1 MIKYTSL
8 LMMLPI
14 LCLAWQL
21 HGAEPGS
28 FIRVACVGDSITFG
42 AGVEDR
48 IANNYPRVLGKLLGE
63 RYQVSNFGVN
73 GATLLKKGDK
83 PYWKLP
89 AFKNVTDFQPHLV
102 IIKLGTNDSKP
113 QNWKYRGEYA
123 NDLGALID
131 HFQDLP
137 SKPKIWLCKPAPVA
151 RTRWGINEKT
161 VKGEV
166 IPLIESVAKEK
177 KLPIID
183 LFLALD
189 DHRDLLPDGVHPNA
203 AGAKIIAGT
212 VHAAIV
218 EDKPASK

>member
-1 MIKYTSL
+1 MLKYTSL
-8 LMMLPI
+8 LMILPI

-42 AGVEDR
+42 AGVENR
-48 IANNYPRVLGKLLGE
+48 IANNYPRVLGQLLGE

-113 QNWKYRGEYA
+113 QNWKYQSQYSD
-123 NDLGALID
+123 DLRALIE
-131 HFQDLP
+131 HFQSLP
-137 SKPKIWLCKPAPVA
+137 SQPKIWLCKPAPVA

-166 IPLIESVAKEK
+166 IPFIETVAKEK
-177 KLPIID
+177 LVLGIV
-183 LFLALD
+183 
-189 DHRDLLPDGVHPNA
+189 LL
-203 AGAKIIAGT
+203 
-212 VHAAIV
+212 
-218 EDKPASK
+218 